1 MKSFDRDRFGQNIY
15 DAIYARGLRVK
26 DVADYM
32 DVSVQ
37 AVHGWLDGSKLPK
50 MDKLVMLVDLLALE
64 MDDILPS
71 VNVEWKGATL
81 NGDENEKRLQEGAI
95 QER

>member
-1 MKSFDRDRFGQNIY
+1 
-15 DAIYARGLRVK
+15 
-26 DVADYM
+26 
-32 DVSVQ
+32 
-37 AVHGWLDGSKLPK
+37 

-81 NGDENEKRLQEGAI
+81 NGAAIEKRLQEGAI